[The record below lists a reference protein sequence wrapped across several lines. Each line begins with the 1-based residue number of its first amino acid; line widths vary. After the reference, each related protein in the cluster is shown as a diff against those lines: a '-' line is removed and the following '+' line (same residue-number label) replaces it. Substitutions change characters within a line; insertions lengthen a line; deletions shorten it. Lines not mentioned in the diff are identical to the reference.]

1 MNIFFTSDLHLF
13 HDNIVDYCNRPCS
26 KEEHNQYIIET
37 LNSIIKP
44 EDAVFNLGD
53 LFYGRN
59 ASYTDKLNILKSLN
73 GNWNHLLGNHDNENQ
88 LKQLCK
94 DSNSNYLGMYH
105 ELVLSDCNFILFHY
119 PIESWNNKFRG
130 SVHLHGHTHNHSSR
144 PIKNRFN
151 MCFDVEFRPFSLDEI
166 LSWKDIDNLEGYNG

>member
-73 GNWNHLLGNHDNENQ
+73 GNWNHLLGNHDNEN
-88 LKQLCK
+88 
-94 DSNSNYLGMYH
+94 S
-105 ELVLSDCNFILFHY
+105 
-119 PIESWNNKFRG
+119 
-130 SVHLHGHTHNHSSR
+130 
-144 PIKNRFN
+144 
-151 MCFDVEFRPFSLDEI
+151 
-166 LSWKDIDNLEGYNG
+166 